1 MNNIIKVIGQLPMWL
16 KMSAK
21 MFEKLLTKLKNEM
34 IVVVGSEKYVVGD
47 TDFFNEAKSYK

>member
-1 MNNIIKVIGQLPMWL
+1 ML